1 MAVFKNVFFQYSVD
15 RGRTWY
21 EVKPDENTAADSNS
35 MKQGENTLTINK
47 SGKTIMI
54 RILSTLGQPSLPFVE
69 ISDINIIYRNK
80 YLK

>member
-47 SGKTIMI
+47 YN
-54 RILSTLGQPSLPFVE
+54 RLFC
-69 ISDINIIYRNK
+69 INLK
-80 YLK
+80 YFDRLVTKECK